1 MDHYKLV
8 AMEDLTDAQ
17 TREALEQPERFR
29 SAACSRNGAGQPAP
43 SI

>member
-1 MDHYKLV
+1 MEHYKLL

-29 SAACSRNGAGQPAP
+29 SAA
-43 SI
+43 